1 METIIEIIAVVL
13 GLIGIIGCIIPIIPG
28 LPLSYAGV
36 LLMYFL
42 CNTTNE
48 ISTQHIIIWLIITVV
63 VSILDYVLQPYL
75 TKLSGGSTLAVR
87 YSIAGMVAGMVF
99 LPPIGIIIGPF
110 IGALIAELL
119 VNKKPFDESLLA
131 AFGSFLGFLL
141 STGLKLVCAGLMLY
155 NIIRFIF

>member
-1 METIIEIIAVVL
+1 METFIEIIAVVL
-13 GLIGIIGCIIPIIPG
+13 GIIGIIGCIIPIIPG

-36 LLMYFL
+36 LLMYFF

-87 YSIAGMVAGMVF
+87 YSIAGIDSAVKYV
-99 LPPIGIIIGPF
+99 
-110 IGALIAELL
+110 
-119 VNKKPFDESLLA
+119 
-131 AFGSFLGFLL
+131 
-141 STGLKLVCAGLMLY
+141 
-155 NIIRFIF
+155 